1 MEVHILGNTMNN
13 KIILTLLVSCLM
25 QACTKN
31 ESTDKASSN
40 TAQTEAVKPNSND
53 SQQFIDQGEND
64 ITTYGK
70 GTLQHLLD
78 QKYPDSYTAFTVDN
92 VRFLRQQSPDLFL
105 YTWNIRFLDNHSDD
119 VYGCDN
125 QQLSWNKKTKDIE
138 STLNDECFNIIERGN
153 HSQNPNET
161 ASNVPETSPVK
172 VVVEENPYHSFMS
185 IIKVQSLVD
194 DVSVSNV
201 TVNRGNCPLYQKI
214 TTPRRL
220 GFGQTMSVDTNNC
233 GRAKIIEIVVSTDQG
248 DWKFGS

>member
-13 KIILTLLVSCLM
+13 KIIITLLVSCLI

-31 ESTDKASSN
+31 ESTDKAASN
-40 TAQTEAVKPNSND
+40 TAQTETAKANTTD
-53 SQQFIDQGEND
+53 SQQFIEQGKSD

-70 GTLQHLLD
+70 ETLQYLLD
-78 QKYPDSYTAFTVDN
+78 QKSPDSYTAFTVDN
-92 VRFLRQQSPDLFL
+92 VRFLRQQSEDLFL

-119 VYGCDN
+119 IYGCDN

-138 STLNDECFNIIERGN
+138 STLNDECFNILERSN
-153 HSQNPNET
+153 HSQNQNET
-161 ASNVPETSPVK
+161 TSNIPETSPVK
-172 VVVEENPYHSFMS
+172 VVVEENPHHSFMS

>member
-13 KIILTLLVSCLM
+13 KIIITLLVSCLM

-31 ESTDKASSN
+31 ESTDKVASN
-40 TAQTEAVKPNSND
+40 TAQTETAKANTTD
-53 SQQFIDQGEND
+53 SQQFIEQGKSD

-70 GTLQHLLD
+70 ETLQYLLD
-78 QKYPDSYTAFTVDN
+78 QKSSDSYTAFTVDN
-92 VRFLRQQSPDLFL
+92 VRFLRQQSEDLFL

-119 VYGCDN
+119 IYGCDN

-138 STLNDECFNIIERGN
+138 STLNDECFNILERSN
-153 HSQNPNET
+153 HSQNQI

-172 VVVEENPYHSFMS
+172 VVVEENPHHTFMS

-201 TVNRGNCPLYQKI
+201 TVNRGNCSLYQKI

-233 GRAKIIEIVVSTDQG
+233 GRNKIIEIVVSTDQG
-248 DWKFGS
+248 DWKFG

>member
-1 MEVHILGNTMNN
+1 MEVHVLGNTMNN
-13 KIILTLLVSCLM
+13 KIIITLLVSCLM

-31 ESTDKASSN
+31 ESTDKATSN
-40 TAQTEAVKPNSND
+40 TAQTKAVKANTTD
-53 SQQFIDQGEND
+53 SQQFIEQGKND
-64 ITTYGK
+64 IATYGK
-70 GTLQHLLD
+70 ETLQYLLD
-78 QKYPDSYTAFTVDN
+78 QKSTDSYTAFTVDN

-105 YTWNIRFLDNHSDD
+105 YTWNIRFLDNNSDD

-138 STLNDECFNIIERGN
+138 STLNDECFNILERSN
-153 HSQNPNET
+153 HSQNQNET
-161 ASNVPETSPVK
+161 TSNIPETSPVK
-172 VVVEENPYHSFMS
+172 VVVEENPHHSFMS

>member
-1 MEVHILGNTMNN
+1 MNN
-13 KIILTLLVSCLM
+13 KIIITLLVSCLM

-40 TAQTEAVKPNSND
+40 TAQTEAAKANSTD
-53 SQQFIDQGEND
+53 SQQFIEQGKND
-64 ITTYGK
+64 IATYGK
-70 GTLQHLLD
+70 ETLQYLLD
-78 QKYPDSYTAFTVDN
+78 QKYSDNYIAFTVDN
-92 VRFLRQQSPDLFL
+92 VRFLRQHSPDLFL
-105 YTWNIRFLDNHSDD
+105 YTWNIRFLDNQSDD

-138 STLNDECFNIIERGN
+138 STLNDECFNIIEHGN
-153 HSQNPNET
+153 HSQKPDET

-172 VVVEENPYHSFMS
+172 VLVEENPSHSFMS

-194 DVSVSNV
+194 DVTVSNV